1 MITATTLFSM
11 FLLALPHASPA
22 VKGSA
27 SSRQVRPPAPA
38 PAPLRIGIV
47 GLTHDHVRG
56 LAGREKKGDIEIV
69 GIVETDRALARG
81 YAAQLGLSMDL
92 VFDTMRELVDKTHP
106 AALAA
111 FNSTLEHR
119 SVVEF
124 AAPRG
129 IHVMVEKPLA
139 ANLIDA
145 KRMQLLAEKHHI
157 RLMVNYETTW
167 YPTLVEAASVVQGN
181 QIGPIRKVVVRDGHQ
196 GPKAINVSPEFFS
209 WLTDPVKNGGGAL
222 MDFGCYGAN
231 IMTYLMRGARPT
243 SVTAI
248 TQHLQPT
255 VYPKVD
261 DEATI
266 IVEYP
271 TAQAVIQASW
281 NWPVGRKDM
290 EVYGTHGYVMTDNR
304 SQIRLRTAE
313 ATPETTRQLPERVSP
328 MNDPFP
334 YFKALIAG
342 EITPGAFDPSS
353 LENNMLVMEILDAAS
368 RSAKTGRTI
377 RL

>member
-1 MITATTLFSM
+1 MLVAA
-11 FLLALPHASPA
+11 LLSIIL
-22 VKGSA
+22 SA
-27 SSRQVRPPAPA
+27 MPPAPRA
-38 PAPLRIGIV
+38 VHPATSPTASAPLRIGIV

-56 LAGREKKGDIEIV
+56 LVGRAKTGDIAIV
-69 GIVETDRALARG
+69 GIVETDTALARG
-81 YAAQLGLSMDL
+81 YATQLGLSMDL
-92 VFDTMRELVDKTHP
+92 VFDTMREMAEKTHP
-106 AALAA
+106 TAVAA
-111 FNSTLEHR
+111 FGSTLEHR

-139 ANLIDA
+139 ANLADA

-167 YPTLVEAASVVQGN
+167 YATLAEAFAVVQGD
-181 QIGPIRKVVVRDGHQ
+181 QIGPVRKVVVRDGHQ
-196 GPKAINVSPEFFS
+196 GPKAINVSPEFFG

-231 IMTYLMRGARPT
+231 IMTFLMRGARPT

-248 TQHLQPT
+248 TQHLQPS

-261 DEATI
+261 DDATI
-266 IVEYP
+266 IVTYP
-271 TAQAVIQASW
+271 SAQAVIQASW
-281 NWPVGRKDM
+281 NWPMGRKDM
-290 EVYGTHGYVMTDNR
+290 EVYGTHGYVMTDTR
-304 SQIRLRTAE
+304 SQIRVRTSE
-313 ATPETTRQLPERVSP
+313 ATAETTRQLPERASP
-328 MNDPFP
+328 QNDPLA
-334 YFKALIAG
+334 YFRALIAG
-342 EITPGAFDPSS
+342 ELSPTAYDPSS
-353 LENNMLVMEILDAAS
+353 LENNMLVMEILDAAA

>member
-1 MITATTLFSM
+1 MTVATLLSLILFAM
-11 FLLALPHASPA
+11 PPASSVVKPA
-22 VKGSA
+22 A
-27 SSRQVRPPAPA
+27 SSRRVIAPSA
-38 PAPLRIGIV
+38 APLRIGIV

-56 LAGREKKGDIEIV
+56 LVGRAKTGDIEIV
-69 GIVETDRALARG
+69 GIVESDKALARG
-81 YAAQLGLSMDL
+81 YATQLGLSMNL
-92 VFDTMRELVDKTHP
+92 VFDTMREMAEQAHP
-106 AALAA
+106 TAVAA
-111 FNSTLEHR
+111 FGSTLEHR

-124 AAPRG
+124 AAPLG

-145 KRMQLLAEKHHI
+145 KRMKTLADTYHI
-157 RLMVNYETTW
+157 RLMVNFETTW
-167 YPTLVEAASVVQGN
+167 YATLAEAANVVQAD
-181 QIGPIRKVVVRDGHQ
+181 QIGPVRKVVVRDGHQ
-196 GPKAINVSPEFFS
+196 GPKAINVSPEFLG

-243 SVTAI
+243 SVTAV
-248 TQHLQPT
+248 TQHLQPS

-266 IVEYP
+266 IVTYP
-271 TAQAVIQASW
+271 AAQAVIQASW

-290 EVYGTHGYVMTDNR
+290 EVYGTRGYVMTDNR
-304 SQIRLRTAE
+304 SQLRLRTSE
-313 ATPETTRQLPERVSP
+313 ATAEVTRQLPERASP
-328 MNDPFP
+328 QHDPFA

-342 EITPGAFDPSS
+342 EITPAPYDPSS

-377 RL
+377 TL

>member
-1 MITATTLFSM
+1 MTVAT
-11 FLLALPHASPA
+11 LLSLIVFAM
-22 VKGSA
+22 
-27 SSRQVRPPAPA
+27 PPAPSVVKPVATSSRVSA
-38 PAPLRIGIV
+38 PTASPLRIGIV

-56 LAGREKKGDIEIV
+56 LVGRAKTGDIEIV
-69 GIVETDRALARG
+69 GIVESDKALARG
-81 YAAQLGLSMDL
+81 YATQLGLSMDL
-92 VFDTMRELVDKTHP
+92 VFDTMRDMAEKTHP
-106 AALAA
+106 TAVAA
-111 FNSTLEHR
+111 FGSSLEHR

-124 AAPRG
+124 AAPLG

-145 KRMQLLAEKHHI
+145 KRMKVLADRYHI
-157 RLMVNYETTW
+157 TLMVNYETTW
-167 YPTLVEAASVVQGN
+167 YATLAEASSLVQGD
-181 QIGPIRKVVVRDGHQ
+181 QIGPVRKVVVRDGHP
-196 GPKAINVSPEFFS
+196 GPKAINVSSEFLS

-248 TQHLQPT
+248 TQHLQPS

-261 DEATI
+261 DDATI
-266 IVEYP
+266 IVAYP

-290 EVYGTHGYVMTDNR
+290 EIYGTRGYVMTDNR
-304 SQIRLRTAE
+304 SQLRLRTSDASAE
-313 ATPETTRQLPERVSP
+313 VTRQLPERTAPQS
-328 MNDPFP
+328 DPFA

-342 EITPGAFDPSS
+342 EVAPAPYDPSS
-353 LENNMLVMEILDAAS
+353 LENNMLVMEILDAAT